1 MRRKS
6 VFGGGLVA
14 ALLLSAGVAWGAL
27 PPGGTFGDDDGTTH
41 EGNIEAIAA
50 AGITKGCNPPGNDVY
65 CPEDPVTRG
74 QMAAFIV
81 RAMDYTD
88 DGGGDLFVDTS
99 DSSFE
104 SDIDKM
110 ATAAV
115 TKGCNP
121 PANDRFCPDDL
132 VTRGQMAA
140 FLVRAMGYTDDGGG
154 DLFIDDDGSSFE
166 SDIDKMATAGVT
178 KGCNPPA
185 NDQFCPNDL
194 VARGQMASF
203 LSRALGLTPIVPP
216 PPTTTTSTTT
226 TIGKPSSPGD
236 SKNCGDFST
245 WRQAQNWFEH
255 YYPHYGDI
263 ARLDGDNDGIACESL
278 PGAP

>member
-1 MRRKS
+1 M
-6 VFGGGLVA
+6 F
-14 ALLLSAGVAWGAL
+14 
-27 PPGGTFGDDDGTTH
+27 
-41 EGNIEAIAA
+41 
-50 AGITKGCNPPGNDVY
+50 
-65 CPEDPVTRG
+65 
-74 QMAAFIV
+74 
-81 RAMDYTD
+81 TD
-88 DGGGDLFVDTS
+88 AHGS
-99 DSSFE
+99 NFE
-104 SDIDKM
+104 NDIDKM
-110 ATAAV
+110 ATAGV

-121 PANDRFCPDDL
+121 PTNDRYCPNDF

-166 SDIDKMATAGVT
+166 SDIDKMAMAGVT
-178 KGCNPPA
+178 KGCNPPT
-185 NDQFCPNDL
+185 NDQFCPDDL
-194 VARGQMASF
+194 VERGQMASF
-203 LSRALGLTPIVPP
+203 LSRALDLTPIIPP

-245 WRQAQNWFEH
+245 WRQAQDWFEF